1 MKIKVYIIAIVAM
14 LLSAVTLSASSPS
27 RVTIPLNSDWQ
38 VYPVEAP
45 DGGEAEYISLP
56 HSWQSE
62 LGSYGQSGLGMNY
75 VRVLEVRR
83 SILACLIAGRV
94 SSEVMA
100 RAVWV

>member
-1 MKIKVYIIAIVAM
+1 MKIKVYIIALMAM

-45 DGGEAEYISLP
+45 DGGE
-56 HSWQSE
+56 
-62 LGSYGQSGLGMNY
+62 G
-75 VRVLEVRR
+75 

-94 SSEVMA
+94 SSEAMV